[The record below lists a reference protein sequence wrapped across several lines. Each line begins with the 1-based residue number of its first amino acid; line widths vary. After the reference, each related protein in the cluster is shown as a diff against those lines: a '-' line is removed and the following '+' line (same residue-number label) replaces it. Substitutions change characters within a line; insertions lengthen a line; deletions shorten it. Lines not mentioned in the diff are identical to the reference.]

1 MKVYV
6 KDANLIFDLFHGGV
20 LDAWFALGYETITT
34 SLVLVEIRNP
44 EQRKQI
50 EVYLSGGHL
59 RIEDT
64 LAEDWEEIT
73 NLAQQWKVS
82 VPDASVAVLARK
94 AEACLLTGDGRLRR
108 KSMEAGME
116 VRGTLWVLD
125 HLLEQG
131 RITLGAARTALEAIH
146 NSGTFLPQ
154 EEVENRMNRWR

>member
-44 EQRKQI
+44 DQKRHI
-50 EVYLSGGHL
+50 EAYLGSGHL

-64 LAEDWEEIT
+64 SAEDWTEIIA
-73 NLAQQWKVS
+73 LSQEWQVS
-82 VPDASVAVLARK
+82 VPDASVAVLTKR
-94 AEACLLTGDGRLRR
+94 AEACLLTGDGRLRK
-108 KSMEAGME
+108 KSMEAGMD

-131 RITLGAARTALEAIH
+131 RITTSAARVALEAIH
-146 NSGTFLPQ
+146 HSGTFLPQ
-154 EEVENRMNRWR
+154 DEVENRLNKWR